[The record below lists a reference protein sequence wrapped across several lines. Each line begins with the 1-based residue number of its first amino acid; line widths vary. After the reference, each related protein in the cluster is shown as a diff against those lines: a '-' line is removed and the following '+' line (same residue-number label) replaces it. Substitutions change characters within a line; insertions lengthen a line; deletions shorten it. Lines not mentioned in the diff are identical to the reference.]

1 MEKKRPTPK
10 PDWLRVRYN
19 PDAVAEVAQMMTSLG
34 LHTVCREANCPNLG
48 ECYRKHTATFMIMG
62 SQCTR
67 NCRFCN
73 VVHGKPEPLDPE
85 EPAHIGKAVRDLGLR
100 HAVVT
105 CVTRDDLPDGGAA
118 HFAAV
123 IHAIREYQP
132 KATVE
137 VLISDCKGDAAAL
150 DTILAASPDVLNHN
164 VETVAELYD
173 AVRPQAKYDRSL
185 AVLRYCHE
193 KRSDIHTK
201 TGFMVGLGE
210 TDAQITRL
218 MRDVRDTGCEIL
230 TIGQYLQPSPAHYP
244 LARYVTPAEF
254 DTYKKEALDM
264 GFRFVSSGPFV
275 RSSYQAV
282 DALDAM
288 ARDATAAPERTD
300 GSV

>member
-1 MEKKRPTPK
+1 M
-10 PDWLRVRYN
+10 
-19 PDAVAEVAQMMTSLG
+19 
-34 LHTVCREANCPNLG
+34 
-48 ECYRKHTATFMIMG
+48 
-62 SQCTR
+62 
-67 NCRFCN
+67 
-73 VVHGKPEPLDPE
+73 
-85 EPAHIGKAVRDLGLR
+85 
-100 HAVVT
+100 T

-123 IHAIREYQP
+123 IRAIREHQP

-137 VLISDCKGDAAAL
+137 VLISDCKGDTDAL

-164 VETVAELYD
+164 VETVAALYN

-193 KRSDIHTK
+193 KRPDIHTK

-210 TDAQITRL
+210 TDEQITQL
-218 MRDVRDTGCEIL
+218 MRDVHDTGCEIL

-244 LARYVTPAEF
+244 LDRYVTPAEF
-254 DTYKKEALDM
+254 DAYKKEALAM

-288 ARDATAAPERTD
+288 ARAEDNTEDNA
-300 GSV
+300 

>member
-85 EPAHIGKAVRDLGLR
+85 EPVHIGKAVRDLGLR

-193 KRSDIHTK
+193 TRPDIHTK

-288 ARDATAAPERTD
+288 ARDAAAAPERTD